1 MDATRLLKQDHDKV
15 KDLFERFEQAEA
27 DDQKQLLVT
36 QIIKELQVHTSV
48 EEDVFYPAVRK
59 ADEESAE
66 LVREGL
72 EEHHVADQLM
82 REIQALEVSD
92 PQLEAKMTVLRE
104 NVEHHGEEEEGEMFP
119 GLQQKLGKDTLE
131 QLGDRMLQAKGAPP
145 AGSAGLVD
153 LTKEE
158 LYAKAQEL
166 DISGRSDMSK
176 DELVDAI
183 RAASV

>member
-15 KDLFERFEQAEA
+15 KGLFEQFEQADS
-27 DDQKQLLVT
+27 DDQKRLLTT
-36 QIIKELQVHTSV
+36 QIIKELQVHTSI

-59 ADEESAE
+59 ADEQTEE

-72 EEHHVADQLM
+72 EEHHVADALM
-82 REIQALEVSD
+82 REIQALDVSD
-92 PQLEAKMTVLRE
+92 PQHEAKMTVLKE
-104 NVEHHGEEEEGEMFP
+104 NVEHHVEEEEGEMFP
-119 GLQQKLGKDTLE
+119 GLQRKLGTDKLE
-131 QLGDRMLQAKGAPP
+131 ELGERMLLARGAAPRP
-145 AGSAGLVD
+145 RHDLID

-166 DISGRSDMSK
+166 DITGRSDMSK

-183 RAASV
+183 RAAGA